1 MAEILEDLGFVS
13 KKGGND
19 GEWRGQYLLHIRG
32 LNMGVG
38 AEEDGGKGRER
49 RVSMPEE
56 TFVKKVVVLTT
67 SSVTMSWALGGVFH
81 MLSNEIGPSFSPILQ
96 TRRVKAAES
105 RDVEITQMVSGAGR
119 IRTSTGVRA
128 QGPGLT
134 QPPAVRLRQAP

>member
-32 LNMGVG
+32 PNMGVG

-56 TFVKKVVVLTT
+56 TFEKKVVVLTT

-105 RDVEITQMVSGAGR
+105 RDAEITQMVSGAGR
-119 IRTSTGVRA
+119 IRTSAGVRA
-128 QGPGLT
+128 QGRGLT